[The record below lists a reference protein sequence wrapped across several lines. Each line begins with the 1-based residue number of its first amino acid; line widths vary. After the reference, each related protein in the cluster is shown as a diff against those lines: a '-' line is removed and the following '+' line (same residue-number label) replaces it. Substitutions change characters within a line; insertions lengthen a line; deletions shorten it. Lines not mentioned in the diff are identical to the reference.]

1 MLESLYIKNFA
12 LIKEVNIDFKN
23 HLNIL
28 TGETGSGK
36 SILIDSIN
44 LALGK
49 RATKDIIREGDNE
62 VVISLS
68 FVENNKDILNQ
79 IKDMDIPV
87 NDDNKVILYRKISQ
101 EKNLSKINDIP
112 CTLSKIKNVA
122 DNLIDKIIA
131 TDGEIN
137 YEQIGIGIDEVLEP
151 FISSNSDIDKNK
163 IFDIINEITK

>member
-68 FVENNKDILNQ
+68 FVENNCVKR
-79 IKDMDIPV
+79 K
-87 NDDNKVILYRKISQ
+87 YRI
-101 EKNLSKINDIP
+101 
-112 CTLSKIKNVA
+112 
-122 DNLIDKIIA
+122 
-131 TDGEIN
+131 
-137 YEQIGIGIDEVLEP
+137 
-151 FISSNSDIDKNK
+151 
-163 IFDIINEITK
+163 

>member
-12 LIKEVNIDFKN
+12 LIKEVNIDFHN

-49 RATKDIIREGDNE
+49 RASKDIIRDGDNE

-68 FVENNKDILNQ
+68 FVENNKEILDQ
-79 IKDMDIPV
+79 IKELDIPIE
-87 NDDNKVILYRKISQ
+87 DDNKIVLYRRISQ
-101 EKNLSKINDIP
+101 EKNLSKINDI
-112 CTLSKIKNVA
+112 SKSLMTISLLEIFVNIITASKVSSVN
-122 DNLIDKIIA
+122 NLHKYIAIILAFAISLLLRLPVKSSIDK
-131 TDGEIN
+131 
-137 YEQIGIGIDEVLEP
+137 L
-151 FISSNSDIDKNK
+151 K
-163 IFDIINEITK
+163 